1 MYKILRNLFLKRTK
15 LLEPVSEVSSV
26 LGYKVNSK
34 INCVPKYKLSI
45 IGKQKF
51 KDVTIYNG
59 FQTCLGVN
67 GTEHVQR
74 PCAGNR
80 RCCCQESKIEIND
93 TTDYVDG
100 FEGSCSE
107 DVDSPR
113 SDLHV

>member
-59 FQTCLGVN
+59 FQTCLV
-67 GTEHVQR
+67 
-74 PCAGNR
+74 
-80 RCCCQESKIEIND
+80 
-93 TTDYVDG
+93 
-100 FEGSCSE
+100 
-107 DVDSPR
+107 
-113 SDLHV
+113 